1 MISIEYVPVQIIE
14 TGEEVKAR
22 IEIDP
27 LEKEVTYIKLQSQ
40 KICNYDTYL
49 IKIGSKIIPFDL
61 MNVEEGIP
69 LKITLVCKEKLLY
82 LEWLLIINNALRGIT
97 IEQTASEWSDIYN
110 QKPIEKDYLTD
121 AQKNRLHKLLVKE
134 IDKYFHSEKTRMSYA
149 DVVKI
154 EEIIANVLNGE

>member
-1 MISIEYVPVQIIE
+1 MISIEYIPIQIIE

-40 KICNYDTYL
+40 RICNYDTCL

-61 MNVEEGIP
+61 INVEEGIP

-82 LEWLLIINNALRGIT
+82 LEWLLIINNAFRGTT
-97 IEQTASEWSDIYN
+97 IKQTASEWSDIYN

-121 AQKNRLHKLLVKE
+121 DQKNRIHKLLLKE
-134 IDKYFHSEKTRMSYA
+134 IDIYFRSKKSNMSCSDFIA
-149 DVVKI
+149 I

>member
-14 TGEEVKAR
+14 TGEKVKAR

-27 LEKEVTYIKLQSQ
+27 LKKEVAYIKLQSQ
-40 KICNYDTYL
+40 RICNYDTCL

-69 LKITLVCKEKLLY
+69 LKITLECKEELPY
-82 LEWLLIINNALRGIT
+82 LEWLLIINNAFRGIT
-97 IEQTASEWSDIYN
+97 IKQTASEWSDIYN

-121 AQKNRLHKLLVKE
+121 DQKIRIHKLLLKE
-134 IDKYFHSEKTRMSYA
+134 IDIYFRSKKTNMSCSDFIA
-149 DVVKI
+149 I
-154 EEIIANVLNGE
+154 EEIIIKVLEGE

>member
-1 MISIEYVPVQIIE
+1 MALIEYVPVQIIE

-40 KICNYDTYL
+40 KICNYDTCL

-61 MNVEEGIP
+61 INAEEDTSHKTLTCRENLSCAEWQSIIFIAIQGIAMKQAVE
-69 LKITLVCKEKLLY
+69 
-82 LEWLLIINNALRGIT
+82 
-97 IEQTASEWSDIYN
+97 EWSDIYK

-121 AQKNRLHKLLVKE
+121 DQKNRLHKLLVKE
-134 IDKYFHSEKTRMSYA
+134 IDKYFHSGETRMSFR
-149 DVVKI
+149 DFDKI
-154 EEIIANVLNGE
+154 EEIIVNVLKGE

>member
-1 MISIEYVPVQIIE
+1 MTLTEYVPVQIIE

-40 KICNYDTYL
+40 KICNWDTCL

-61 MNVEEGIP
+61 INAEEDVP
-69 LKITLVCKEKLLY
+69 PKITLECKEELPY
-82 LEWLLIINNALRGIT
+82 SEWMLIINNALRGIT

-121 AQKNRLHKLLVKE
+121 DQKHRIHKLLLKE
-134 IDKYFHSEKTRMSYA
+134 IDIYFRSNKTNMSCSDFIA
-149 DVVKI
+149 I
-154 EEIIANVLNGE
+154 EEIIIKVLEGE

>member
-14 TGEEVKAR
+14 TGEKVKAR

-27 LEKEVTYIKLQSQ
+27 LKKEVTYIKLQSQ
-40 KICNYDTYL
+40 RICNDDTCL

-69 LKITLVCKEKLLY
+69 LKITLECKEELPY
-82 LEWLLIINNALRGIT
+82 LEWLLIINNAFRGIT
-97 IEQTASEWSDIYN
+97 IKQTASEWSDIYN

-121 AQKNRLHKLLVKE
+121 DQKIRIHKLLLKE
-134 IDKYFHSEKTRMSYA
+134 IDIYFRSKKTNMSCSDFIA
-149 DVVKI
+149 I
-154 EEIIANVLNGE
+154 EEIIIKVLEGE

>member
-40 KICNYDTYL
+40 KICNYDTCL

-97 IEQTASEWSDIYN
+97 IKQTASEWSDIYN
-110 QKPIEKDYLTD
+110 QKPIEKDFLTD